1 MINKIHRPVMLAEV
15 IEDLIVS
22 RSGTYLDATCG
33 FGGHTE
39 VILKKLNS
47 EGKVIA
53 MDQDQD
59 AINFVKDKFIDQSR
73 LTIIKGRFGNLK
85 EILESND
92 LNFKFSGIL
101 ADLGVSSFQLDNAN
115 RGFSFQ
121 NEGPLD
127 MRMDQNTRATAKV
140 WINNASEDEISKVLW
155 QFGEEKY
162 SRKIARAIIS
172 KRLNNKITT
181 TQQLSEI
188 IIDVKKNS
196 KSKRKQH
203 HATKTFQAIRIYIN
217 QEMDQLEMLLNNS
230 LDVLQ
235 TGGRLCVISF
245 HSLEDRMVKQFFR
258 NHSRLDP
265 NLSKLPNLNSEHSV
279 DCKIVA
285 RRIKPSQNE
294 INANPRARSAVLR
307 VVEKVK

>member
-1 MINKIHRPVMLAEV
+1 MIKRIHQPVMTSEV
-15 IEDLIVS
+15 IGHLVVS
-22 RSGTYLDATCG
+22 GSGTYLDATCG

-39 VILKKLNS
+39 LILKKLNS
-47 EGKVIA
+47 DGKVIA
-53 MDQDQD
+53 IDQDQD
-59 AINFVKDKFIDQSR
+59 AINFVKDKFINQSR
-73 LTIIKGRFGNLK
+73 LKIIKGRFGNLK
-85 EILESND
+85 EMLESND

-101 ADLGVSSFQLDNAN
+101 ADLGMSSFQLDNAN

-181 TQQLSEI
+181 TQQLSGI

-217 QEMDQLEMLLNNS
+217 QEIDQLEMLLNYS

-265 NLSKLPNLNSEHSV
+265 NLSKLPNLNSEYSV

>member
-1 MINKIHRPVMLAEV
+1 MPEEV
-15 IEDLIVS
+15 VERLIVS
-22 RSGTYLDATCG
+22 PSGTYLDATCG

-39 VILKKLNS
+39 IILKQLNS
-47 EGKVIA
+47 DGKVVA

-59 AINFVKDKFIDQSR
+59 AINFVKDKFINQSR
-73 LTIIKGRFGNLK
+73 LKIIKGRFGNLK
-85 EILESND
+85 EMLESND

-127 MRMDQNTRATAKV
+127 MRMDQKTGETAKV

-172 KRLNNKITT
+172 KRMNNKITT

-188 IIDVKKNS
+188 IVDVKKNS
-196 KSKRKQH
+196 RLKRKQH

-217 QEMDQLEMLLNNS
+217 QEIDQLEAFLNYS
-230 LDVLQ
+230 LDLLQ

-245 HSLEDRMVKQFFR
+245 HSLEDRMVKRFFR

-265 NLSKLPNLNSEHSV
+265 NLSKLPNLNSEHLI

-285 RRIKPSQNE
+285 RRIKPTQNE
-294 INANPRARSAVLR
+294 INVNPRARSAVLR

>member
-1 MINKIHRPVMLAEV
+1 MSAEV
-15 IEDLIVS
+15 VEHLIVS

-39 VILKKLNS
+39 IILKKINS
-47 EGKVIA
+47 DGKVIA

-73 LTIIKGRFGNLK
+73 LKIIKGRFGNLK

-181 TQQLSEI
+181 TQQLSGI

-217 QEMDQLEMLLNNS
+217 QEIDQLEMLLNYS

-265 NLSKLPNLNSEHSV
+265 NLSKLPNLNSEYSV

-294 INANPRARSAVLR
+294 INANPRARSGVLR

>member
-1 MINKIHRPVMLAEV
+1 MIKNIHLPEMSTE
-15 IEDLIVS
+15 IVNHLVVA

-47 EGKVIA
+47 EGKLIA

-59 AINFVKDKFIDQSR
+59 AINYVKGKFTDQSR
-73 LTIIKGRFGNLK
+73 LKIIKGRFGNLK
-85 EILESND
+85 ELLESND

-101 ADLGVSSFQLDNAN
+101 ADLGISSFQLDNAH

-121 NEGPLD
+121 NTGPLD
-127 MRMDQNTRATAKV
+127 MRMDQKTGVTAQV

-162 SRKIARAIIS
+162 SRKIARAIIFNRMRAQI
-172 KRLNNKITT
+172 KT
-181 TQQLSEI
+181 TQQLTEI
-188 IIDVKKNS
+188 IVDVKKNS
-196 KSKRKQH
+196 RSKRKQH

-217 QEMDQLEMLLNNS
+217 QEIDQLEMFLNDS
-230 LDVLQ
+230 LDILKI
-235 TGGRLCVISF
+235 GGRLCVISF
-245 HSLEDRMVKQFFR
+245 HSLEDRMVKRFFR

-265 NLSKLPNLNSEHSV
+265 NLSKLPNLSPEHLT

-285 RRIKPSQNE
+285 RRIKPSKEE
-294 INANPRARSAVLR
+294 INSNPRARSAVLR

>member
-1 MINKIHRPVMLAEV
+1 MINKIHQPVMLTEV
-15 IEDLIVS
+15 VEHLIVS

-39 VILKKLNS
+39 VILKTLNS
-47 EGKVIA
+47 YGKVIA

-73 LTIIKGRFGNLK
+73 LKIIKGRFGNLK

-92 LNFKFSGIL
+92 INFKFSGIL
-101 ADLGVSSFQLDNAN
+101 ADLGMSSFQLDNAH

-127 MRMDQNTRATAKV
+127 MRMDQKRGVTAKA
-140 WINNASEDEISKVLW
+140 WINHASEDEISKVLW

-172 KRLNNKITT
+172 ERIRNKIKT

-188 IIDVKKNS
+188 IVDVKKNS
-196 KSKRKQH
+196 RSKRKQH

-217 QEMDQLEMLLNNS
+217 QEIDQLEMLLNDS
-230 LDVLQ
+230 LDLLQ

-245 HSLEDRMVKQFFR
+245 HSLEDRMVKRFFR

-279 DCKIVA
+279 DCKIVT

>member
-1 MINKIHRPVMLAEV
+1 MMSTEV
-15 IEDLIVS
+15 VDHLVVA

-33 FGGHTE
+33 FGGHSE
-39 VILKKLNS
+39 VILKKLS
-47 EGKVIA
+47 SDGKLVA

-59 AINFVKDKFIDQSR
+59 AINFVEGKFTDQSR
-73 LTIIKGRFGNLK
+73 LKIIKGRFGNLK
-85 EILESND
+85 ELLESND
-92 LNFKFSGIL
+92 LNFKFNGIL
-101 ADLGVSSFQLDNAN
+101 ADLGISSFQLDHTH

-127 MRMDQNTRATAKV
+127 MRMDQKTGTTAQV

-162 SRKIARAIIS
+162 SRKIARAIIFNRMRAQI
-172 KRLNNKITT
+172 KT
-181 TQQLSEI
+181 TQQLTEI
-188 IIDVKKNS
+188 IVDVKKNS
-196 KSKRKQH
+196 RSKRKQH

-217 QEMDQLEMLLNNS
+217 QEIDQLEMFLNDS
-230 LDVLQ
+230 LDILKI
-235 TGGRLCVISF
+235 GGRLCVISF
-245 HSLEDRMVKQFFR
+245 HSLEDRMVKRFFR

-265 NLSKLPNLNSEHSV
+265 NLSKLPNLSPEHLT

-285 RRIKPSQNE
+285 RRIKPSKEE
-294 INANPRARSAVLR
+294 INSNPRARSAVLR

>member
-1 MINKIHRPVMLAEV
+1 MSAEV
-15 IEDLIVS
+15 AEHLIIS

-39 VILKKLNS
+39 VILKKINS
-47 EGKVIA
+47 DGKVIA
-53 MDQDQD
+53 IDQDQD

-101 ADLGVSSFQLDNAN
+101 ADLGLSSFQLDNAN

-172 KRLNNKITT
+172 KRMDNEITT

-217 QEMDQLEMLLNNS
+217 QEIDQLEMLLNYS

-265 NLSKLPNLNSEHSV
+265 NLSKLPNLNSGYSV

-285 RRIKPSQNE
+285 RRIKPSKNE

>member
-1 MINKIHRPVMLAEV
+1 MINKIHQPVMLTEV
-15 IEDLIVS
+15 VEHLIVS

-39 VILKKLNS
+39 VILKTLNS
-47 EGKVIA
+47 YGKVIA

-73 LTIIKGRFGNLK
+73 LKIIKGRFGNLK

-101 ADLGVSSFQLDNAN
+101 ADLGMSSFQLDNAH

-127 MRMDQNTRATAKV
+127 MRMDQKRGVTAKA
-140 WINNASEDEISKVLW
+140 WINHASEDEISKVLW

-162 SRKIARAIIS
+162 SRKIARAIIAERI
-172 KRLNNKITT
+172 KNKIKT

-188 IIDVKKNS
+188 IVDVKKNS
-196 KSKRKQH
+196 RSKRKQH

-217 QEMDQLEMLLNNS
+217 QEIDQLEILLNNS

-235 TGGRLCVISF
+235 IGGRLCVISF
-245 HSLEDRMVKQFFR
+245 HSLEDRMVKRFFR

-265 NLSKLPNLNSEHSV
+265 NLSKLPNLNSEHSA

-294 INANPRARSAVLR
+294 IDANPRARSAVLR

>member
-1 MINKIHRPVMLAEV
+1 MINKIHQPVLSTEV
-15 IEDLIVS
+15 LENLIVS
-22 RSGTYLDATCG
+22 QSGTYLDATCG

-39 VILKKLNS
+39 LILKKLNS
-47 EGKVIA
+47 DGKVIA
-53 MDQDQD
+53 MDQDED
-59 AINFVKDKFIDQSR
+59 AINFVQEKFIDQNR
-73 LTIIKGRFGNLK
+73 LKIIKGRFGNLK

-92 LNFKFSGIL
+92 LNLKFSGIL
-101 ADLGVSSFQLDNAN
+101 ADLGMSSFQLDNAH

-127 MRMDQNTRATAKV
+127 MRMDQKTGVTAKV
-140 WINNASEDEISKVLW
+140 WINSASQDEISKVLW

-172 KRLNNKITT
+172 KRMNNKITT

-188 IIDVKKNS
+188 IVDVKKNS
-196 KSKRKQH
+196 RSKRRQH

-217 QEMDQLEMLLNNS
+217 QEIDQLEMLLNYS

-235 TGGRLCVISF
+235 TGGRLCIISF
-245 HSLEDRMVKQFFR
+245 HSLEDRVVKRFFR

-279 DCKIVA
+279 DYKIVA

-307 VVEKVK
+307 AVEKVK

>member
-1 MINKIHRPVMLAEV
+1 MATEV
-15 IEDLIVS
+15 VDHLVVS
-22 RSGTYLDATCG
+22 QSGTYLDVTCG

-39 VILKKLNS
+39 AILKKLNS
-47 EGKVIA
+47 DGKVVAI
-53 MDQDQD
+53 DQDQD
-59 AINFVKDKFIDQSR
+59 AINFVKEKFVDKRR
-73 LTIIKGRFGNLK
+73 LKIIKGRFGNLK
-85 EILESND
+85 ELLELNN
-92 LNFKFSGIL
+92 LNFKFTGIL
-101 ADLGVSSFQLDNAN
+101 ADLGVSSFQLDKAH
-115 RGFSFQ
+115 RGFSFR

-127 MRMDQNTRATAKV
+127 MRMDQITGVTAEV
-140 WINNASEDEISKVLW
+140 WINSASEEEISKVLW

-162 SRKIARAIIS
+162 SRKIARAIIA
-172 KRLNNKITT
+172 KRKNNQIKTT
-181 TQQLSEI
+181 HHLSEI
-188 IIDVKKNS
+188 VVDVKKNS
-196 KSKRKQH
+196 RSKRKQH

-217 QEMDQLEMLLNNS
+217 QEIDQLEMLLNYS

-235 TGGRLCVISF
+235 TGGRLCIISF

>member
-1 MINKIHRPVMLAEV
+1 MSTEV
-15 IEDLIVS
+15 VNHLVVA

-47 EGKVIA
+47 DGKLIA

-59 AINFVKDKFIDQSR
+59 AINFVEGKFTDQSR
-73 LTIIKGRFGNLK
+73 LKIIKGRFGNLK
-85 EILESND
+85 ELLESND

-101 ADLGVSSFQLDNAN
+101 ADLGISSFQLDNAH

-121 NEGPLD
+121 NQGPLD
-127 MRMDQNTRATAKV
+127 MRMDQKTGVTAQV

-162 SRKIARAIIS
+162 SRKIARAIIFNRMRDQI
-172 KRLNNKITT
+172 KT
-181 TQQLSEI
+181 TQQLTEI
-188 IIDVKKNS
+188 VVDVKKNS
-196 KSKRKQH
+196 RSKRKQH

-217 QEMDQLEMLLNNS
+217 QEIDQLEMFLNDS
-230 LDVLQ
+230 LDILKI
-235 TGGRLCVISF
+235 GGRLCVISF
-245 HSLEDRMVKQFFR
+245 HSLEDRMVKRFFR
-258 NHSRLDP
+258 NHSRIDP
-265 NLSKLPNLNSEHSV
+265 NLSKLPNLSPEYLT

-285 RRIKPSQNE
+285 KRIKPSKEE
-294 INANPRARSAVLR
+294 INSNPRARSAVLR

>member
-1 MINKIHRPVMLAEV
+1 MSAEV
-15 IEDLIVS
+15 VEHLIVS

-39 VILKKLNS
+39 VILKKLS
-47 EGKVIA
+47 SDSKVIA

-59 AINFVKDKFIDQSR
+59 AINFVKDKFINQSR
-73 LTIIKGRFGNLK
+73 LKIIKGRFGNLK

-101 ADLGVSSFQLDNAN
+101 ADLGMSSFQLDNAY

-121 NEGPLD
+121 TEGPLD
-127 MRMDQNTRATAKV
+127 MRMDQKTGVTAKV

-172 KRLNNKITT
+172 KRMSNKITT

-188 IIDVKKNS
+188 IVDVKKNS
-196 KSKRKQH
+196 RSKRKQH

-217 QEMDQLEMLLNNS
+217 QEIDQLEMLLNYS

-235 TGGRLCVISF
+235 IGGRLCVISF
-245 HSLEDRMVKQFFR
+245 HSLEDRMVKRFFR

-265 NLSKLPNLNSEHSV
+265 NLSKLPNLNSEYSV

-294 INANPRARSAVLR
+294 INANPRSRSAVLR

>member
-1 MINKIHRPVMLAEV
+1 MTSKIHKPVMSAEV
-15 IEDLIVS
+15 VEHLIVS

-33 FGGHTE
+33 FGGHSE
-39 VILKKLNS
+39 AILKKLNS

-53 MDQDQD
+53 VDQDED
-59 AINFVKDKFIDQSR
+59 AINFVKGKFINQNR
-73 LTIIKGRFGNLK
+73 LKIIKARFGNLK
-85 EILESND
+85 EILESNGLD
-92 LNFKFSGIL
+92 FKFSGII
-101 ADLGVSSFQLDNAN
+101 ADLGMSSFQLDNAH

-121 NEGPLD
+121 TEGPLD
-127 MRMDQNTRATAKV
+127 MRMDQKSGVTAKV
-140 WINNASEDEISKVLW
+140 WINSAHEDEISKVLW

-162 SRKIARAIIS
+162 SRKIARAIVSQRKSNQIE
-172 KRLNNKITT
+172 T

-188 IIDVKKNS
+188 ILGVKKNE
-196 KSKRKQH
+196 KSNRTLH
-203 HATKTFQAIRIYIN
+203 YATKTFQAIRIYIN
-217 QEMDQLEMLLNNS
+217 QEIDQLQMLLNYS

-235 TGGRLCVISF
+235 IGGRLCVISF
-245 HSLEDRMVKQFFR
+245 HSLEDRMVKKFFR

-279 DCKIVA
+279 DYKIVA
-285 RRIKPSQNE
+285 RRIKPSQDE

>member
-1 MINKIHRPVMLAEV
+1 MIKNIHQPVMSTEV
-15 IEDLIVS
+15 VNHLVVA

-39 VILKKLNS
+39 VILKKINS
-47 EGKVIA
+47 DGKVIA

-73 LTIIKGRFGNLK
+73 LKIIKGRFGNLK
-85 EILESND
+85 ELLESND

-101 ADLGVSSFQLDNAN
+101 ADLGISSFQLDNAH

-121 NEGPLD
+121 NTGPLD
-127 MRMDQNTRATAKV
+127 MRMDQKTGVTAQV

-162 SRKIARAIIS
+162 SRKIARAIIFNRMRAQI
-172 KRLNNKITT
+172 KT
-181 TQQLSEI
+181 TQQLTEI
-188 IIDVKKNS
+188 IVDVKKNS
-196 KSKRKQH
+196 RSKRKQH

-217 QEMDQLEMLLNNS
+217 QEIDQLEMFLNDS
-230 LDVLQ
+230 LDILKI
-235 TGGRLCVISF
+235 GGRLCVISF
-245 HSLEDRMVKQFFR
+245 HSLEDRMVKRFFR

-265 NLSKLPNLNSEHSV
+265 NLSKLPNLSPEHLT

-285 RRIKPSQNE
+285 RRIKPSKEE
-294 INANPRARSAVLR
+294 INSNPRARSAVLR

>member
-1 MINKIHRPVMLAEV
+1 MPAEV
-15 IEDLIVS
+15 VEHLIVS

-39 VILKKLNS
+39 IILKKLNS
-47 EGKVIA
+47 DGKVIA
-53 MDQDQD
+53 VDQDQD
-59 AINFVKDKFIDQSR
+59 AINFVKDKFINQSR
-73 LTIIKGRFGNLK
+73 LKIIKGRFGNLK

-101 ADLGVSSFQLDNAN
+101 ADLGMSSFQLGNAY

-127 MRMDQNTRATAKV
+127 MRMDQKTGVTAKV

-172 KRLNNKITT
+172 KRMSNKITT

-188 IIDVKKNS
+188 IVDVKKNS
-196 KSKRKQH
+196 RSKRKQH

-217 QEMDQLEMLLNNS
+217 QEIDQLEMLLNYS

-235 TGGRLCVISF
+235 IGGRLCWKIGW
-245 HSLEDRMVKQFFR
+245 
-258 NHSRLDP
+258 
-265 NLSKLPNLNSEHSV
+265 LSGFSAIIQGLIP
-279 DCKIVA
+279 IY
-285 RRIKPSQNE
+285 QNY
-294 INANPRARSAVLR
+294 LT
-307 VVEKVK
+307 